1 MALYTELPQYR
12 DTYQLILKV
21 YEITKEFSKEYK
33 YTLDQDMKHDALQ
46 LMRSIYR
53 ANKHRNRAKHLE
65 VFLNVLTTLQQRS
78 SFWGIVIQP
87 NHIKSEKRIQG

>member
-1 MALYTELPQYR
+1 MALYTELPLYR

-33 YTLDQDMKHDALQ
+33 YTLGQDMKRDALQ

-53 ANKHRNRAKHLE
+53 ANKRRERAG
-65 VFLNVLTTLQQRS
+65 F
-78 SFWGIVIQP
+78 I
-87 NHIKSEKRIQG
+87 